1 MPGLMN
7 VLLSSMLVLSFIAL
21 AVSAERT
28 CIKARL
34 VEEGITANGAEDSCK
49 EDCHKLPTLDEV
61 IATPLQA
68 GESIC
73 VRVLSHH
80 DESEF
85 VDPTLLPGMT
95 D

>member
-1 MPGLMN
+1 MHA
-7 VLLSSMLVLSFIAL
+7 LLSTVLILYFVAL

-34 VEEGITANGAEDSCK
+34 VEDGITANGAEDSCK

-61 IATPLQA
+61 IDKPLQA

-73 VRVLSHH
+73 VGVLSHR

-85 VDPTLLPGMT
+85 VDPATLPEMT